1 MRYKSH
7 DFGLLTMILWVFFS
21 RQLLGWGVWNWVQKL
36 PLPELSGSL
45 GFIGDEKTWRLNK
58 VGPKSSVI
66 SVGAHNSTL
75 ISGWNNPSYPFIFGQ
90 VQVLPMS
97 LHENNHWG
105 PGFCGTSPPPLGLK
119 QNRIFRGWDSNHFRF
134 HGWSTY
140 PRVRYPH
147 EK

>member
-21 RQLLGWGVWNWVQKL
+21 RQLLGWGVWNWAQKL
-36 PLPELSGSL
+36 PLGDGGKVAPELSGSL
-45 GFIGDEKTWRLNK
+45 RFFLGDEKTWRLYK

-90 VQVLPMS
+90 VQD
-97 LHENNHWG
+97 
-105 PGFCGTSPPPLGLK
+105 T
-119 QNRIFRGWDSNHFRF
+119 
-134 HGWSTY
+134 
-140 PRVRYPH
+140 PH
-147 EK
+147 VTPWK